1 MGINYIGGVTMKI
14 WGVFLVII
22 ALGNLSLAYF
32 AAIDK
37 IKPSKSTQIHYYIIV
52 SISLLG
58 YALREFSR

>member
-1 MGINYIGGVTMKI
+1 MKI
-14 WGVFLVII
+14 WGIILVII
-22 ALGNLSLAYF
+22 ALGNLSLAYLV
-32 AAIDK
+32 AIDK